1 MDTHKLIAL
10 MPDLATFI
18 VIVDE
23 GSYTAASRKLGV
35 TPSALS
41 KQISRLEQSLSV
53 KLLER
58 TTRRLV
64 ISESGNRIYE
74 QCTAMIDAAK
84 QAIDISSSEHALPS
98 GTVTIAAPK
107 AFMSIVIQPLVT
119 PFLTQFPQVNLKLKA
134 CDGDIDIIANG
145 IDIVFRLTE
154 KPSEG
159 LVLKKVGKVNLML
172 CASPDYLRRRGVPK
186 HPQELIDHDCLY
198 LGESNTDH
206 IWDFEKHEQQIT
218 IPVTGRYAV
227 NHSQMRLNG
236 VKDNLGIGIFPDFVI
251 KNELISGDVIHVLP
265 DWTIRGNYHGDIA
278 LQYSQTKFMPARIR
292 TVIDY
297 FTTHLTLY

>member
-41 KQISRLEQSLSV
+41 KQIARLEKTLSV

-58 TTRRLV
+58 TTRKLM
-64 ISESGNRIYE
+64 ISESGNRIYK
-74 QCTAMIDAAK
+74 QCTQMIDAAK
-84 QAIDISSSEHALPS
+84 QAIEISSSEHTVPS

-107 AFMSIVIQPLVT
+107 AFLSILLQPLVK
-119 PFLTQFPQVNLKLKA
+119 PFLTQYPEVNLKLKA
-134 CDGDIDIIANG
+134 CDGDIDIITEG
-145 IDIVFRLTE
+145 IDVVFRLTE

-159 LVLKKVGKVNLML
+159 LVLKKIGKVNLTL
-172 CASPDYLRRRGVPK
+172 CASPNYIAQRGMPIHPRDLK
-186 HPQELIDHDCLY
+186 HHDCLY
-198 LGESNTDH
+198 LAETNTDH
-206 IWDFEKHEQQIT
+206 IWDFDKDGEQMT
-218 IPVTGRYAV
+218 VAVSGRYAV
-227 NHSQMRLNG
+227 NHSQMRLKG
-236 VKDNLGIGIFPDFVI
+236 VKDDLGIGIFPDFVI
-251 KNELISGDVIHVLP
+251 KHDLIAGKVIQVLP

-278 LQYSQTKFMPARIR
+278 LQYAQSKFMPARIR
-292 TVIDY
+292 AVIDY
-297 FTTHLTLY
+297 FTAHLTL